1 MSDSAGSASSAEITI
16 LLRAWSQGDENALSQ
31 LVPIVYEELR
41 WRAHYYMSREKPGHI
56 LQTTGLVNEVYLKL
70 LGAKGVDWQNRT
82 HFFALSARLMRRILT
97 DIFRHENVDKG
108 PGGKEHVPF
117 YEEWV
122 LSDELDL
129 DVVALDEAL
138 TALAAEDE
146 RKSQVIE
153 LRFFGGRTVE
163 ETAEVLG
170 VSPETVKGDFRF
182 AKSWLRRRLNRKKC
196 RDDGEPAGS

>member
-1 MSDSAGSASSAEITI
+1 MSNSADSAPSAEITI

-41 WRAHYYMSREKPGHI
+41 SRAHYYMSRERPGHI

-70 LGAKGVDWQNRT
+70 LGTRGVDWQNRT

-108 PGGKEHVPF
+108 PGGKIHVSF
-117 YEEWV
+117 DEAWM

-129 DVVALDEAL
+129 DVAALDEAL
-138 TALAAEDE
+138 TALAVEDE

-170 VSPETVKGDFRF
+170 VSAETVKGDFRF

-196 RDDGEPAGS
+196 DDGGEPAGN